1 MRKKIEKDSF
11 TIEMETSRIP
21 NGVSCVASVKCF
33 IRPQTLSKS
42 NASVVDT
49 VERQLQVDVREFVK
63 GSDLLSD
70 NHIVDFEC
78 TRENLNTEKWSRV
91 KADLY
96 LFTPFV
102 ECEDELVLES
112 EALCSKVGEL
122 MWNAFSVTSRIGM
135 SRTGI

>member
-1 MRKKIEKDSF
+1 MRKKIEKESF
-11 TIEMETSRIP
+11 TVEMETTRAT

-42 NASVVDT
+42 NASVVDG
-49 VERQLQVDVREFVK
+49 VEMQLQKDVREFVK
-63 GSDLLSD
+63 DSDLLSD

-91 KADLY
+91 KAGLY

-102 ECEDELVLES
+102 ECEDELVLET
-112 EALCSKVGEL
+112 EALCLKVGEL
-122 MWNAFSVTSRIGM
+122 MWIVFNVTNRIGM
-135 SRTGI
+135 SRTGA

>member
-1 MRKKIEKDSF
+1 MRKKIEKDNF
-11 TIEMETSRIP
+11 IIELETSKKP

-42 NASVVDT
+42 NASVVDG
-49 VERQLQVDVREFVK
+49 VERQLQMDVREFVK

-102 ECEDELVLES
+102 GCEDELALET
-112 EALCSKVGEL
+112 EALCLKVGEL
-122 MWNAFSVTSRIGM
+122 MCIAFCVTNRIEM